1 MTRPSAGLPLVEEAV
16 CLCAMCLD
24 RVIAERERSATPIE
38 CCSTGVPVM
47 PVSVIAVDQGNVP
60 ACSMP
65 TRFRHDVTYFAT
77 PPGVQD
83 APAKLPSGEYWI
95 RGADAARIL
104 DEGVITIVS
113 PLDSA
118 SRTEI
123 EITEEQE
130 RWLEWLVKHGVQHVR
145 IA

>member
-1 MTRPSAGLPLVEEAV
+1 MSVRVVAIDRP
-16 CLCAMCLD
+16 D
-24 RVIAERERSATPIE
+24 
-38 CCSTGVPVM
+38 
-47 PVSVIAVDQGNVP
+47 VP
-60 ACSMP
+60 AISMP

-83 APAKLPSGEYWI
+83 APARLDEGCYWI
-95 RGADAARIL
+95 RPDDARRIL
-104 DEGVITIVS
+104 DDGVITIVS

-130 RWLEWLVKHGVQHVR
+130 RWLEWLVRHGVAHVR
-145 IA
+145 ITA

>member
-1 MTRPSAGLPLVEEAV
+1 MS
-16 CLCAMCLD
+16 
-24 RVIAERERSATPIE
+24 
-38 CCSTGVPVM
+38 
-47 PVSVIAVDQGNVP
+47 VSVFAVDQSQVP
-60 ACSMP
+60 ACAMP
-65 TRFRHDVTYFAT
+65 DRFRHDVTYFAT

-83 APAKLPSGEYWI
+83 APAKLPQGEYWI
-95 RGADAARIL
+95 RRDDAARIL

-113 PLDSA
+113 PLDSD